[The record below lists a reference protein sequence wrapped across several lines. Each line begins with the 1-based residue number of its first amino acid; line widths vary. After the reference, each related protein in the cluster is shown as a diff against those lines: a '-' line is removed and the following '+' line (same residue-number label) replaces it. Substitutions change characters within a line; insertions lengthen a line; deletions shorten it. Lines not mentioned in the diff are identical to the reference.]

1 MFKNKFRL
9 DYLSLYFYLK
19 LNPNLTMT
27 ETNQTYK
34 LEPDELLNVNEEE
47 IAKFEQVA
55 SQWWDLTGD
64 FKPLHQ
70 INPLRVQFICQHVC
84 DKFAQGLFN
93 QQVIDIGCG
102 GGILSESMA
111 KLGAQVTGVD
121 MGTEPLNV
129 AKLHALESG
138 LNINYEKITAEEK
151 AQFNAG
157 SFDVVTCMEM
167 LEHVPNPASVIK
179 ACADMV
185 KTDGLVF
192 FSTLNKSIKSYLLA
206 IVAAEKILKLVP
218 NGTHD
223 HDKFIR
229 PSQLIS
235 WAEENGLKCI
245 DACGIHY
252 NPLTENH
259 TLTASLDV
267 NYLLCFKKL

>member
-1 MFKNKFRL
+1 
-9 DYLSLYFYLK
+9 
-19 LNPNLTMT
+19 MT
-27 ETNQTYK
+27 ETNRPSEVD
-34 LEPDELLNVNEEE
+34 LNLSLNVNNDE

-70 INPLRVQFICQHVC
+70 INPLRVQFICQHVAEH
-84 DKFAQGLFN
+84 FEQGLFDQN
-93 QQVIDIGCG
+93 IIDVGCG
-102 GGILSESMA
+102 GGILTESLA
-111 KLGAQVTGVD
+111 KLGASATGID

-129 AKLHALESG
+129 AKLHALEST
-138 LNINYEKITAEEK
+138 LEIKYEKITAEEK
-151 AQFNAG
+151 AVQAEN
-157 SFDVVTCMEM
+157 SFDMVTCMEM
-167 LEHVPNPASVIK
+167 LEHVPDPASVISS
-179 ACADMV
+179 CAKLV

-206 IVAAEKILKLVP
+206 IVAAEKVLKLVP
-218 NGTHD
+218 DGTHD

-235 WAEENGLKCI
+235 WAEEHGLKCI

-252 NPLTENH
+252 NPITENH
-259 TLTASLDV
+259 TLTSSLDV